1 MIADKAISA
10 EVAASAKRRSPSGHT
25 RAIAVDVRNV
35 AWRHVLLIVSS
46 VVMLVPLAW
55 VLSTS
60 LKASGREFVFPPQ
73 WIPSPLEW
81 QNYPAAFNT
90 VPFALYFRN
99 SVIIA
104 GAATLGSVLTA
115 SWAAFSFARLR
126 FPGRDIFFG
135 IALSTMMV
143 PYVVTLIPTFIIF
156 RELNWINTFLP
167 LIVPAWLGG
176 GGFNIFLLRQF
187 YKTLPRELDD
197 AARVDG
203 ANEFWIWAHIVTP
216 LSKPALATVAM
227 LAFIFHWNDFLAPL
241 IYLNSP
247 NNFTLSLGLASFQNQ
262 YGGLYNLMM
271 AAAVMMIVPVM
282 IVFFTG
288 LRFFMQ
294 GIALTGFAGR

>member
-1 MIADKAISA
+1 MATDKTMSPR
-10 EVAASAKRRSPSGHT
+10 AASTSKRADLAVQARPH
-25 RAIAVDVRNV
+25 AIDIWHVV
-35 AWRHVLLIVSS
+35 WRHGLLVVLS

-55 VLSTS
+55 VISTS
-60 LKASGREFVFPPQ
+60 FKASGREFVFPPQ

-99 SVIIA
+99 SVIIS

-126 FPGRDIFFG
+126 FPGRDVFFG

-167 LIVPAWLGG
+167 LIVPSWLGG

-271 AAAVMMIVPVM
+271 AAAVMMIFPV
-282 IVFFTG
+282 IVVFFTG